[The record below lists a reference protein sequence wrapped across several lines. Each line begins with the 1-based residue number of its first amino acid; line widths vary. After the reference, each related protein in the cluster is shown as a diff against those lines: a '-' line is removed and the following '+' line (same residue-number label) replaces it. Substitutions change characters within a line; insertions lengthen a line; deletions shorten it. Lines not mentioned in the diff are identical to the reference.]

1 MNVTG
6 SVSVVAHLGTARWAL
21 NTAGYNCSAGRNH
34 LSGLRSLGRSLCNA
48 ALYPARGIRPCP
60 AASSSV
66 KVASPSVCPGCQRVI
81 DSARPAAPPR
91 PALLGLAASTCCSF
105 VHSGRSKSLHASR
118 AWAHGPLRGA
128 LGHSGM
134 AAHTVS
140 PSYPE
145 CGSSR
150 ALSNTGLKRT
160 RTRGCLDRLSVTA
173 LHLSSSRPRAA

>member
-81 DSARPAAPPR
+81 DSARPTAPPR
-91 PALLGLAASTCCSF
+91 PALLGLAANAFCSF
-105 VHSGRSKSLHASR
+105 AHSVRSARLRVSR
-118 AWAHGPLRGA
+118 AWAPGPARGVR
-128 LGHSGM
+128 GHSGL
-134 AAHTVS
+134 AAHNAH
-140 PSYPE
+140 PCFPE
-145 CGSSR
+145 SR
-150 ALSNTGLKRT
+150 ADRAPSNTGLKRT
-160 RTRGCLDRLSVTA
+160 RTRGCSVRLR
-173 LHLSSSRPRAA
+173 LRQDHLSFYLPRAA